1 MKKFLLPV
9 FLLIFTGN
17 AFAEEEK
24 RKMFMTRF
32 GFL

>member
-9 FLLIFTGN
+9 CLLIFTGN

-24 RKMFMTRF
+24 KKDVYARF